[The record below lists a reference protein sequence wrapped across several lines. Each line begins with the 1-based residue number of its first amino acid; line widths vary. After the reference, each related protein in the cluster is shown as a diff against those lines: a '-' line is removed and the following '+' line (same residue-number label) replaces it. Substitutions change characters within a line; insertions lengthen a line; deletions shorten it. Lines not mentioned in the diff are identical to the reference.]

1 MTTNTIEEQLCS
13 AISVAPRVLIRG
25 NGTKQSLWPSH
36 KQVENCEVI
45 DLRRHSGIV
54 TYDPSEFLI
63 TAKSGTSIREL
74 SDALAAHGQYLPFDP
89 VFSNQGATLGGTI
102 ASGVSGPNRLLY
114 GSLRDFVMEVQV
126 IDGLGQM
133 VRGGGKVVKNA
144 AGFDL
149 PKLMVGSYGRLGVI
163 TEATLKVF
171 PQPSAYVTMQFDVR
185 SLYSAIQWTQTIQT
199 NPLPLAALD
208 IDPADKRMFARFA
221 GRPESL
227 ANVVRRVRDLLRIE
241 ATVEEHPTRESA
253 IWNSRAEFEWL
264 PADAALVR
272 IATSGHKVPE
282 LDAAL
287 ANIIAP
293 QAVRYSAGGSVAWVA
308 VPAGQSLDSLALCLK
323 SLQLS
328 GAVIRGA
335 TGAMD
340 SGLPVLGDTSWL
352 PVAERIRVAMDPE
365 TKFSGYC

>member
-1 MTTNTIEEQLCS
+1 MI
-13 AISVAPRVLIRG
+13 AAAPRISIQG
-25 NGTKQSLWPSH
+25 NGTKQSLWPLHQQNES
-36 KQVENCEVI
+36 CEVI
-45 DLRRHSGIV
+45 DLRSHSGIV

-74 SDALAAHGQYLPFDP
+74 SAALAAHGQYLPFDP
-89 VFSNQGATLGGTI
+89 AFSNQGATLGGTI

-126 IDGLGQM
+126 IDGLGQI

-171 PQPSAYVTMQFDVR
+171 PQPFAYVTMQFDVR
-185 SLYSAIQWTQTIQT
+185 SVHHAIQWTQTIQT
-199 NPLPLAALD
+199 NPLPLAALE

-227 ANVVRRVRDLLRIE
+227 VNVVRRVCDLLRNDS
-241 ATVEEHPTRESA
+241 TVEEHPARESA
-253 IWNSRAEFEWL
+253 FWNSRTEFEWL
-264 PADAALVR
+264 AAGAALVR
-272 IATSGHKVPE
+272 VATSGHKVIE

-287 ANIIAP
+287 ANIIDP
-293 QAVRYSAGGSVAWVA
+293 KAVRYSAGGAVAWLA
-308 VPAGQSLDSLALCLK
+308 VPAGESLDSLDRCLK
-323 SLQLS
+323 SLHLS
-328 GAVIRGA
+328 GVVIRGA
-335 TGAMD
+335 SDEMH
-340 SGLPVLGDTSWL
+340 SGLPVLGDTSWI

-365 TKFSGYC
+365 SKFAGY